1 MYLSPILGRLILVIL
16 LTSDLFFAGAVRGA
30 VESAGLAFKHFKA
43 WNTASEGAAETVSAC
58 IVDLSS
64 IKLAE
69 LTELASELRNDLSG
83 AELVAF
89 GPHVHANRLAA
100 ASEAGFDRVLS
111 RGQFSSQ
118 IGELAQR
125 WAQA

>member
-1 MYLSPILGRLILVIL
+1 MEFLHLKS
-16 LTSDLFFAGAVRGA
+16 
-30 VESAGLAFKHFKA
+30 
-43 WNTASEGAAETVSAC
+43 WSEGAVSTPDNVSAC

-69 LTELASELRNDLSG
+69 LEELASSLRSKLSQSQ
-83 AELVAF
+83 LVAF

-100 ASEAGFDRVLS
+100 AQEAGFDLVLS

-118 IGELAQR
+118 IGALAKS
-125 WAQA
+125 WSSD